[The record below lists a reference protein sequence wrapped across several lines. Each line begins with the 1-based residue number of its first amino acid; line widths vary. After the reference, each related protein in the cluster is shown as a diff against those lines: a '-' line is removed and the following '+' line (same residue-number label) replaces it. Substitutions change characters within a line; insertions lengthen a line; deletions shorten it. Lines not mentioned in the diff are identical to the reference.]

1 MPTDDPLADGA
12 LPPDP
17 LMLFH
22 AWWKRAHDAALP
34 EPAAAA
40 LATVDAA
47 GQPSVRMVL
56 IRGADAR
63 GFFVYTNYRSRKARE
78 MDATGR
84 AALAVHWASLMRQIR
99 IEGRVAR
106 ASAADSDAYWS
117 SRPRESQIG
126 AHASPQSDVIP
137 DRAALDR
144 RVEEAT
150 ERFRGRVVPRPAF
163 WGGYVLAPES
173 IEFWQGR
180 LARLHDRVRYRR
192 EGAGP
197 WVVERL
203 AP

>member
-1 MPTDDPLADGA
+1 MATEDPLADGA

-17 LMLFH
+17 LILFH
-22 AWWKRAHDAALP
+22 DWWKRAHDAALP

-40 LATVDAA
+40 LATVD
-47 GQPSVRMVL
+47 GEGRPSARMVL

-84 AALAVHWASLMRQIR
+84 AALTVHWAALMRQIR
-99 IEGRVAR
+99 IEGRAGR

-126 AHASPQSDVIP
+126 AHASPQSEVIA

-144 RVEEAT
+144 RVEEVT
-150 ERFRGRVVPRPAF
+150 ERFRGRVVPRPAH
-163 WGGYVLAPES
+163 WGGYVIVPDR

-180 LARLHDRVRYRR
+180 LARLHDRVLYRR
-192 EGAGP
+192 EGGGA